1 MKTLKFTILL
11 TLLVL
16 VSAANAQKVFKP
28 ASVIDGKTILQLARE
43 YDVQVYLSTASVYK
57 AGMSESTFVSTIL
70 SSFPSEANGYKEIC
84 TPYLKYIYTFHTKG
98 LSEALARS
106 SVTGSELA
114 NLSTDLSLWNA
125 RNPGQISDSFKSRWK
140 VILTEFKI
148 FLMLILPAL

>member
-11 TLLVL
+11 TFLVL
-16 VSAANAQKVFKP
+16 VSDANAQKVFKP
-28 ASVIDGKTILQLARE
+28 ASIIDGKTILQLARE
-43 YDVQVYLSTASVYK
+43 CDVQVYLSTAPVYK

-70 SSFPSEANGYKEIC
+70 SNFPNEANGYKEIC
-84 TPYLKYIYTFHTKG
+84 TPYLKYIYTFHIKG
-98 LSEALARS
+98 LSETQARS

-114 NLSTDLSLWNA
+114 DLTTELSLWNA
-125 RNPGQISDSFKSRWK
+125 RNSGQISDSFKSRWR